1 MHIRLCYYIRCIK
14 DKREIMIRLK
24 NLQQIDGI
32 RESCRLLS
40 AMFKEL
46 SPLVKSGVSGLEID
60 QWTRNWIKKSG
71 GRPAILNYGPKANPF
86 PGAICISVNNEVIH
100 SIPSKRKF
108 ADGDLVSLDCGIDL
122 GGFISDASVTIEV
135 GKVSDEL
142 HKLNEVTRECLYKG
156 IEKAKAG
163 TRLLEIS
170 RAIYKHASEHGY
182 GVVHQYCGHGVGL
195 DVHEDPQVPN
205 YAHGPNPKLMQGM
218 VLAIEPMINLGTGD
232 VELLE
237 DDWTVVTADD
247 KPSAHWEHTI
257 AIFDDHTEILT
268 E

>member
-1 MHIRLCYYIRCIK
+1 
-14 DKREIMIRLK
+14 MIRLK

-46 SPLVKSGVSGLEID
+46 SPLVKAGVSGLEID